1 MLIKI
6 YDKTGILKAELSPE
20 NSSTQVKEIQG
31 DNVLSLSFTLPRHIA
46 LDVDDYAD
54 FMWER
59 YWLTSSTVPSR
70 KAPANGST
78 T

>member
-31 DNVLSLSFTLPRHIA
+31 DNVLSL
-46 LDVDDYAD
+46 
-54 FMWER
+54 
-59 YWLTSSTVPSR
+59 
-70 KAPANGST
+70 
-78 T
+78 